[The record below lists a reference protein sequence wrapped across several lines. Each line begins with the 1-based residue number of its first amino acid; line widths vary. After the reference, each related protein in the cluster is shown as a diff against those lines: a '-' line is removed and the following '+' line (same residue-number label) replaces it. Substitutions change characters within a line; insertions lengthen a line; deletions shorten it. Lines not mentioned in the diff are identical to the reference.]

1 MSYMLFNVY
10 NEDNPDQI
18 FAEDLT
24 LSESVKVSEELR
36 EKGIN
41 TSSVGYPCD
50 NDCLRCPAFERSSCK
65 IVDELA
71 PPEETS

>member
-10 NEDNPDQI
+10 NEDSPDQV

-24 LSESVKVSEELR
+24 LNESIKVSEELR

-41 TSSVGYPCD
+41 PASIGYHCN
-50 NDCLRCPAFERSSCK
+50 NDCLRCPAFKRSSCK